1 MSAHPLLRLAP
12 LFRQSLGLLTV
23 GVVGLIVGAALNL
36 VGPWLIAQAIDVDLA
51 TGDRDGLIEKAG
63 LFALILLT
71 NLTVVYG
78 SRLALEV
85 SAQRAMLSLKRQLFD
100 HLVDHDLAFHDRQSS
115 GRLITRVQGDT
126 EALRVLFTLVI
137 LAFPAD
143 LLLFLGMFGVLWW
156 THPTIA
162 AICFGVMPPYV
173 LLFLLFRRVS
183 PRRFLA
189 LRTVRAQLTGTLTEY
204 LRAMVMLRQFGRH
217 HWANARA
224 KELDQEVL
232 HLDIAANLQ
241 PVWYFNS
248 VVAVRTLGI
257 VALLWVGAGL
267 VSDGVLTVG
276 VLVMGLGY
284 LRQMFHP
291 LMRLSHQLTTI
302 ERARA
307 AGTRIAEILD
317 APRSIT
323 DGPKDWPGLRDGLR
337 LEEVGFH
344 YTEGTPVLR
353 GVDLHVPAGQHIG
366 IVGATGSGKSTVL
379 NLLLRFRDPTSGRVT
394 LDGVDLREL
403 KISALRQKIGLVLQ
417 DVHLFAGTVLENLGG
432 DADTTARALAV
443 VGMEIGLDQRL
454 SDGGANLSRG
464 ERQLLTFARALV
476 NDPEVLVLDE
486 ATSAI
491 DPATEARVQAA
502 LERVM
507 AGRTVV
513 TVAHRLVTVRDCDRI
528 VVLGGGRVL
537 EQGRHDE
544 LMRVDGA
551 YAALHRLQTAR
562 EAV

>member
-23 GVVGLIVGAALNL
+23 GVAGLIVGAALNL

-173 LLFLLFRRVS
+173 LLFLLFRRIS

-323 DGPKDWPGLRDGLR
+323 DGPKAWPGLRDGLR

-432 DADTTARALAV
+432 DADKSARALAV
-443 VGMEIGLDQRL
+443 VGVEIGLDQTL
-454 SDGGANLSRG
+454 SDGGSNLSRG

-528 VVLGGGRVL
+528 VVLGDGRVL

-544 LMRVDGA
+544 LMHVDGA
-551 YAALHRLQTAR
+551 YAALHRLQTVR
-562 EAV
+562 EVV